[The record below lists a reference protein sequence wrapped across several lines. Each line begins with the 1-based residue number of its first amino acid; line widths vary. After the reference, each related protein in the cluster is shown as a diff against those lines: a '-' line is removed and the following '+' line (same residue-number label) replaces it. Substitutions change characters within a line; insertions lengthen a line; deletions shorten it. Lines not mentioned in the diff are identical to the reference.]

1 MNILGTLKSDIQQLI
16 KLKLEHKECLVKLIY
31 ISDIS
36 NNNKYR
42 NDNMSEYMNKR
53 ILDLHYQILNL
64 EEKLGL

>member
-1 MNILGTLKSDIQQLI
+1 MNILGTLKSDIRQLI
-16 KLKLEHKECLVKLIY
+16 KLKLEHKECLVRLIY
-31 ISDIS
+31 TSDIS
-36 NNNKYR
+36 DNNKYR

>member
-1 MNILGTLKSDIQQLI
+1 MNILGNLKSDIRQLI
-16 KLKLEHKECLVKLIY
+16 KLKLEHKEYLVRLIY
-31 ISDIS
+31 TSDIS
-36 NNNKYR
+36 DNNKYR

>member
-1 MNILGTLKSDIQQLI
+1 MNILGNLKSDIQHLI
-16 KLKLEHKECLVKLIY
+16 KLKLEHKEYLVRLIY

-36 NNNKYR
+36 DDNKYK